1 MTLLTPTAGK
11 DNTHKKLTVSAVS
24 LVYTMSIEMT
34 TNNAPNTPVDNTA
47 STTAD
52 EVPGNAENKA
62 QYGHF
67 TGSGELN
74 LTADPVELT
83 AALVDIYSESH
94 EERVIADAL
103 EPALRA
109 IDGVE
114 VTRRGNTLVARTQR
128 NLGDRVILAGHIDTV
143 PPADNLPS
151 RIGVD
156 EETGEETLFGLGSV
170 DMKSGAACYI
180 HAFATL
186 ANSDKLTRDLTLV
199 LYECEEIATRFN
211 GLHKLVKSDP
221 ELLEGSLA
229 LLGEPSNAQ
238 IEAGCQG
245 TLRIK
250 VTAHG
255 QRAHSARAWLGD
267 NALHKL
273 SRVMVRVAD
282 YQPLTVDIDGLTY
295 REGLNFV
302 VAQSGVAT
310 NTIPDEAWAFVN
322 FRFAPN
328 RSVEQALEHTFE
340 VLGVGTPDNP
350 AEGFTLE
357 IDDTAAGALPG
368 LDRPA
373 AAALVDATGGNVG
386 PKFGWTDVACF
397 SQLDIPAVN
406 FGSGDPGLAHTKNER
421 CPIAQITTV
430 SEQLLDYLTR

>member
-1 MTLLTPTAGK
+1 M
-11 DNTHKKLTVSAVS
+11 NS
-24 LVYTMSIEMT
+24 EMT
-34 TNNAPNTPVDNTA
+34 TNTGHNTQPNTD
-47 STTAD
+47 STSTNPPAD
-52 EVPGNAENKA
+52 EVPGNAENRAK
-62 QYGHF
+62 YGHF
-67 TGSGELN
+67 VGSGQLN

-94 EERVIADAL
+94 EERVITDAL

-109 IDGVE
+109 IDNVE
-114 VTRRGNTLVARTQR
+114 VTRRGNTLVARTHR

-156 EETGEETLFGLGSV
+156 ENTGEEMLYGLGSV

-186 ANSDKLTRDLTLV
+186 ANAEELSRDLTLV

-211 GLHKLVKSDP
+211 GLHKLVESDP
-221 ELLEGSLA
+221 DLLEGSLA

-255 QRAHSARAWLGD
+255 QRAHSARAWLGE

-282 YQPLTVDIDGLTY
+282 YTPSTVDIDGLTY
-295 REGLNFV
+295 REGLNVV

-328 RSVEQALEHTFE
+328 RSVEEALEHTFD

-350 AEGFTLE
+350 AEGFTVE

-373 AAALVDATGGNVG
+373 AAALVEATGGNVG

-397 SQLDIPAVN
+397 SRLDIPAVN

-421 CPIAQITTV
+421 CPIHQIRTV
-430 SEQLLDYLTR
+430 SHQLLDYLTR